1 MKPADEVA
9 SLREQIRRHDYLYY
23 VVAEPEISDRDYDKL
38 LRRLRDLEDAHPDL
52 ITPDSP
58 TRRVSGEAIEGF
70 AHVDHALP
78 MMSVDNTYSEE
89 ELRDFDRRV
98 RKLLEDRPFDYVV
111 DPKID
116 GVAVSLRFEKG
127 RLALAATRGDG
138 RVGDDITANVRAIR
152 SVPLTLRGK
161 GHPDVLETRGE
172 IFWPW
177 AAFHAVNEKREE
189 GGLARFANPRN
200 ATTGT
205 LKQLD
210 PSVVAER
217 GLQFVAHGFG
227 VIEPWPRDAG
237 THSEM
242 SALLREWGIP
252 VSSAQRRCAGID
264 AVWAFVNEF
273 GAMRANLPY
282 ETDGLVVK
290 VNAFDARDQ
299 LGATSRAP
307 RWCIAYKYA
316 AAQAQTRL
324 IGVDYQV
331 GKTGQI
337 TPRARFEPVL
347 LAGTTVR
354 HASLH
359 NFDQVDRL
367 DVRIGDLVTIEKAGE
382 IIPQVVAVDHDA
394 RPADAQMIERP
405 TRCPECGAPVEKD
418 PDGVYVRC
426 VNPACPAQVRE
437 RLIYFCGRDQ
447 MDIEGA
453 GEKMVEILLDHGLVR
468 TYADL
473 YRLADRRDGLLQLE
487 RLGEKSADNL
497 LEGIERSKRQPLAR
511 VLASLAIRHIGA
523 SNAELIANHF
533 GDIDAILG
541 ADSEAIQEIDGI
553 GPEAAASLR
562 KWLDGDTGRSVIEG
576 LRAAGVNMTQPRS
589 ATPTSGAIV
598 GKSFVVTGTLE
609 KYKRSEIEGLIKQN
623 GGKVAS
629 SVSKKTDFLVVGADA
644 GSKLEKARSLGVTTL
659 TETEFE
665 RLLSS

>member
-1 MKPADEVA
+1 MGPAEEAA
-9 SLREQIRRHDYLYY
+9 SLREQIRQHDYRYY
-23 VVAEPEISDRDYDKL
+23 VLADASISDQEYDKL
-38 LRRLRDLEDAHPDL
+38 LRRLRDLEEAHPEL

-58 TRRVSGEAIEGF
+58 TQRVGGEPLEGF
-70 AHVDHALP
+70 AHVQHAMP
-78 MMSVDNTYSEE
+78 MMSVDNTYSET

-98 RKLLEDRPFDYVV
+98 RKLLEEQPFDYVV

-116 GVAVSLRFEKG
+116 GVAVAIRYEQG
-127 RLALAATRGDG
+127 RLTLAATRGDG
-138 RVGDDITANVRAIR
+138 RVGDEITANVRAIR
-152 SVPLTLRGK
+152 SVPLTLRGDDY
-161 GHPDVLETRGE
+161 PDILEARGE

-177 AAFHAVNEKREE
+177 AAFHAVNELREAA
-189 GGLARFANPRN
+189 GQARFANPRN

-210 PSVVAER
+210 PRVVAER
-217 GLQFVAHGFG
+217 GLQFAAHGFG
-227 VIEPWPRDAG
+227 VISPTPTVKTHVELSDRLRD
-237 THSEM
+237 
-242 SALLREWGIP
+242 WGVP
-252 VSSAQRRCAGID
+252 VSAPQTRCADID
-264 AVWAFVNEF
+264 AVLALVTSF
-273 GAMRANLPY
+273 GELRATLPY
-282 ETDGLVVK
+282 ETDGLVIK
-290 VNAFDARDQ
+290 VNAFAQRDQ

-382 IIPQVVAVDHDA
+382 IIPQVVAVDRDA
-394 RPADAQMIERP
+394 RPADAQSIARP
-405 TRCPECGAPVEKD
+405 ETCPECGAAVERD
-418 PDGVYVRC
+418 PEGVYIRC
-426 VNPACPAQVRE
+426 VNPACPAQQRE

-453 GEKMVEILLDHGLVR
+453 GEKMVETLLDQQLVAN
-468 TYADL
+468 YADL
-473 YRLADRRDGLLQLE
+473 YRLADRRDDLLRLE
-487 RLGEKSADNL
+487 RLGEKSVDNL
-497 LEGIERSKRQPLAR
+497 LEGIERSKQRPLSR

-523 SNAELIANHF
+523 SNAELIAEHF
-533 GDIDAILG
+533 GDIDAILN
-541 ADSEAIQEIDGI
+541 ATSEQIQEIDGI

-562 KWLDGDTGRSVIEG
+562 NWLDSPAGLDVITALRSV
-576 LRAAGVNMTQPRS
+576 GVNLTQPR
-589 ATPTSGAIV
+589 AERPASGPFT
-598 GKSFVVTGTLE
+598 GKTVVVTGALE
-609 KYKRSEIEGLIKQN
+609 KYKRAEIEGLIKRH

-629 SVSKKTDFLVVGADA
+629 SVSKKTDYLIVGADA
-644 GSKLEKARSLGVTTL
+644 GSKLDKAQALGVKTL
-659 TETEFE
+659 TETDFE
-665 RLLSS
+665 ALLNS